1 MTKADAA
8 EIMDAFADGGPVVIS
23 ESAMAEAAAVAAR
36 ALRRSLGATKRAKKN
51 AIRRRKEARDER
63 AH

>member
-1 MTKADAA
+1 MTKA
-8 EIMDAFADGGPVVIS
+8 ESIQIMDAIADGALFVCGPDLRD
-23 ESAMAEAAAVAAR
+23 AAAVSAR